1 MDPRMAKAQVSEIK
15 TDSKVYSVNNHFTVL
30 NTTGQGHVAVGSAT
44 GDLRL
49 FTKVG
54 QNAKNLFPG
63 FGDPI
68 IAIDST
74 KDGKYL
80 LATCSK
86 YLILLPTFS
95 NGVDGFSNTILNK
108 DKKVPIKLTLT
119 PTDIYRYKIKNLDF
133 KPAKFDENKVKKENF
148 IITCTGKYTIV
159 WSMS

>member
-1 MDPRMAKAQVSEIK
+1 M
-15 TDSKVYSVNNHFTVL
+15 
-30 NTTGQGHVAVGSAT
+30 
-44 GDLRL
+44 
-49 FTKVG
+49 
-54 QNAKNLFPG
+54 FPG

-68 IAIDST
+68 ISIDST

-95 NGVDGFSNTILNK
+95 NGVNGFNNTILNV
-108 DKKVPIKLTLT
+108 DKKIPIKLTLT

-133 KPAKFDENKVKKENF
+133 KPAKFDENLVKKENF

-159 WSMS
+159 WSMSEITSGNVNKYEVKGLNDDVLKVEFKFNNQNNIYAAFKDGICLQQTKDTKKERIKTKK